1 MDEIEYEVKVTLKTP
16 AAGSGE
22 TTEILDE
29 DAPLVGLPG
38 DVTVSAEA
46 EAAIV
51 VKETV
56 EKELTEA
63 ESSGKVDSIEGISK
77 DEVANVTKGGIF
89 RGGEV
94 TGLTET
100 DGKVTSIT
108 TTKTENGVTTE
119 TTYKFTYTESD
130 WGGTEKEDDKGGYS
144 EITKDDID
152 KDLVMNIVGDD
163 FFIKQANGGIIWV
176 KDGDKRLEIGRA
188 HV

>member
-1 MDEIEYEVKVTLKTP
+1 M
-16 AAGSGE
+16 
-22 TTEILDE
+22 
-29 DAPLVGLPG
+29 
-38 DVTVSAEA
+38 
-46 EAAIV
+46 
-51 VKETV
+51 
-56 EKELTEA
+56 TEA

-152 KDLVMNIVGDD
+152 KDLVMNIVGND
-163 FFIKQANGGIIWV
+163 FFIKQATGGIIWV
-176 KDGDKRLEIGRA
+176 AKEDTRTDSELEAYAKKNYGGANKNVTFAVIRGDVENLIDRKS
-188 HV
+188 VV